1 MKQKIIMFNNCQK
14 TRVDEQI
21 DQMQESIAYVLRDIM
36 KISKESI
43 KLFNKTRLRAED
55 VATLGNNMQAIYEIT
70 KNLASDLQRDA
81 RL

>member
-1 MKQKIIMFNNCQK
+1 MFNNCQK
-14 TRVDEQI
+14 TRVDKQI
-21 DQMQESIAYVLRDIM
+21 DEMQESIAYVLEDIM

-55 VATLGNNMQAIYEIT
+55 VAALGNNMQTIYEVT
-70 KNLASDLQRDA
+70 KNLASDLKSDA